1 MARAKRQTAKRAT
14 KGKGKNPLDPL
25 SLYYAASTAQQL
37 GQYMPSQRQVDRFV
51 RGNPKSI
58 SAMTASELNKA
69 LDRIDAE
76 GTKITQAF
84 INVGRGNERPSE
96 YLRATDPLA
105 MRARDNYERR
115 SAIKREMDRRYGPGL
130 SGHLPR
136 GFGPL
141 KNPEDID
148 FLNGDAPLTSTGHL
162 EFTPDGIERFIR
174 GGYVYRAFSNT
185 PVFEDGYRVGAVE
198 GYATEMVPGYAVN
211 PTKFE
216 QRNSRRGRRNP
227 ADSSDE
233 LYEKFHGVPPNET
246 LSIHEDEHV
255 HGHLAGLGDL
265 VEIVVCLTG
274 GSKAG
279 GTTTLIAPNPNSASD
294 KRIVRVAS
302 NEAAN
307 QMYLVGG
314 DQKVDVQKLGFRD
327 SFDVTHDGETFEATE
342 LKDLMVLGEVQ
353 KLTYQ
358 TRKAADGFKLIDYYH
373 QLGEDTLVRPFLLY
387 DTMNEKMRIAGGQYH
402 IHGVGVVN

>member
-1 MARAKRQTAKRAT
+1 MARAKRQTAKRAI

-37 GQYMPSQRQVDRFV
+37 GQYMPSQRTVNRIV
-51 RGNPKSI
+51 GSLNP
-58 SAMTASELNKA
+58 
-69 LDRIDAE
+69 R
-76 GTKITQAF
+76 
-84 INVGRGNERPSE
+84 
-96 YLRATDPLA
+96 
-105 MRARDNYERR
+105 
-115 SAIKREMDRRYGPGL
+115 
-130 SGHLPR
+130 
-136 GFGPL
+136 
-141 KNPEDID
+141 NPEGAL
-148 FLNGDAPLTSTGHL
+148 FPSTGHL